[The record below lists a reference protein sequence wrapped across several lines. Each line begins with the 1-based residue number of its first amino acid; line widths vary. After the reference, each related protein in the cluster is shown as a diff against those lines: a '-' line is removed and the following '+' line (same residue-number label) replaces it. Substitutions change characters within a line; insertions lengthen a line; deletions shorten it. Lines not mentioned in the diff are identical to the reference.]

1 MKKLLLAGVAV
12 AGLLAAGA
20 ASAADLPMRSMAPP
34 PPAPTFS
41 AVPVF
46 TWTGF
51 YVGAQ
56 LGYAWNNNDNDVALP
71 NGVFVRRNPNLPPTR
86 ANLVPFTGGMDRG
99 DSDGFLLGAHA
110 GYNMQFGGFVLG
122 VEGDIEGVFGGDDDD
137 NDPFGGVALFDAAG
151 NPIVYSFGPNGLD
164 WQASLRARAGV
175 AFDRMLVYATGG
187 FAFGGVSGGFGNG
200 GLFDNNDDTIN
211 GWTLGAGVE
220 FAITNNLTTRL
231 EYRYTNFDRDDDF
244 FNNVSVGGQD
254 FDFHTIRAGLSFK
267 F

>member
-34 PPAPTFS
+34 PPPMIS

-56 LGYAWNNNDNDVALP
+56 LGYAWNNNENDFAIP
-71 NGVFVRRNPNLPPTR
+71 GQVFVRNGNV
-86 ANLVPFTGGMDRG
+86 LVPFNGGLDRG
-99 DSDGFLLGAHA
+99 DGDGFLLGAHA

-122 VEGDIEGVFGGDDDD
+122 LEGDIEGVFGDDDD
-137 NDPFGGVALFDAAG
+137 DDPFGGVVLLDAAG
-151 NPIVYSFGPNGLD
+151 RPVLYSFGPHGLD
-164 WQASLRARAGV
+164 WQASLRARAGF
-175 AFDRMLVYATGG
+175 AFDRMLVYGTGG

-200 GLFDNNDDTIN
+200 GLFDNNDDTVT

-231 EYRYTNFDRDDDF
+231 EYRYTNFDREDDI
-244 FNNVSVGGQD
+244 FNNISVGGKD